1 MQKRYKYRCHFYN
14 SDQMTCNWS
23 HDDDHKTMLNGRA
36 RTSGQKN
43 KTYKANTESRK
54 PVSNIYFKCAITCHS
69 TRCPIKNVVF
79 LGSSKKL
86 IWTQHGNPYTSIHEI
101 CNISPQTTKIYLF
114 FFAQNVQYFCK
125 NVLFTPRRLI
135 SFPIKLQMFGFNFR
149 FLHMA

>member
-1 MQKRYKYRCHFYN
+1 
-14 SDQMTCNWS
+14 MTCSWS
-23 HDDDHKTMLNGRA
+23 HGDDHKTMLSGRA

-101 CNISPQTTKIYLF
+101 CKFSPQTTKINLSF
-114 FFAQNVQYFCK
+114 FCTKCTIFLQKISIYPPKIDKFSNKITNVW
-125 NVLFTPRRLI
+125 I
-135 SFPIKLQMFGFNFR
+135 
-149 FLHMA
+149 